1 MKNIKTHDMQTHHLL
16 QSQLGVF
23 LEWMSAPEQ
32 TKYNIA
38 FHAELPKDTDTER
51 LEDALRRMVADH
63 PDLTMHFTMEDGMPK
78 QWRDPSMKPNITHLK
93 TTDSN
98 VDELFKGAFMRSFDL
113 LGGEPLHRFC
123 IATTESGRIH
133 LFADIHHTLFDG
145 YSYDK
150 FRLDIE
156 QYYAD
161 PAYTAPQTYGLC
173 EAADDEQASYATAEY
188 QQAREA
194 TRQRVG
200 GSEFVQ
206 WAAPSADMWGELI
219 EESALMNKAETDK
232 WCEENGV
239 RPSQLIMAAFGLVM
253 AKALR
258 KNDFCFQGEQNGR
271 NEKTVDNYGMYV
283 KGMPVHI
290 NIDYGQTIAQYFD
303 TLRKEWRAAKA
314 ESVLYPMTHL
324 HTDTQMM
331 PSVCFNFLAGKGNFY
346 DRPFNGSTLHWC
358 ILRNVVNDRDL
369 MIEVFADDDNYDIR
383 ANSSEKRIE
392 RKTLQ
397 TIAAAVKNCAEC
409 IVNSS
414 LDSKLDSVEITTEA
428 ERAELVKLGKGK
440 DIPYDESQTLVTLF
454 RKQAAATPDNVAV
467 LFRDKQLT
475 YREVDKL
482 SDNIAAYLHNE
493 CGVGPEQAV
502 GVMIDRS
509 ELMVIY
515 PLAIMKAG
523 AAYMPLD
530 PHFPAERLMYM
541 IGDAGVKL
549 ILTEDNLLEE
559 AVPDYKGNSIKADEA
574 LALPDCTTLPEGPK
588 IDNMMVVLYTSG
600 STGNPKGVVLTQ
612 RNLVNWCDWYK
623 RETSL
628 TPADRSAAYANFGF
642 DAHMIDLYPLLTTGG
657 SVLILPSEVRMDL
670 NAIHTIMEDNGVT
683 VTFFTTQVGV
693 QLATLFKF
701 KHLRVLSVGG
711 ERLMPVPVPD
721 YTMYNIYGPTECSIC
736 CTVYVLQKDNEV
748 APIGRP
754 LDNYSLYVMDE
765 TMHLLPQGMAGEL
778 LVAGD
783 GVGREYLNNPKRT
796 EEQFINVGG
805 VKMYRTGD
813 LVRWN
818 EDGNLEYIDRLDGMV
833 KMRGLRIE
841 IGEIEARLKTFEGVE
856 MCAVAVKEVN
866 GVQMLSAYYTTADNA
881 DLDTQKIKEHLAQT
895 LTEFMVPE
903 SYMRMDK
910 MPLTPNGKVNRK
922 ALPDPQIEVGEI
934 VAPETDTEKSLF
946 ALLAELLKTDCFGIT
961 TNLVHMGLTSIMSMR
976 LAANIQQKLGASLK
990 MKQITANPTI
1000 RAIAQIVDNEGQ
1012 NGTTEIKTY
1021 EKRDAYPLSESQ
1033 MGVFADWQMNPD
1045 SVQYNIPT
1053 LVTVNGHSAT
1063 EVKAAVEKVVEAH
1076 PAIKSH
1082 FALTDGNVAQLR
1094 LDDETI
1100 TVGVEKLNEEP
1111 PRSFFQEK
1119 ITPFNLLEGPL
1130 CRFTVYQTPQH
1141 IYLLADV
1148 HHSIFDGFSM
1158 VAFTADLYEALCGND
1173 VEKEKYLSFD
1183 HSLMEQEA
1191 MQGEQM
1197 TKAEEYFRTL
1207 LNGAETTE
1215 YPNSSD
1221 ANPEAEGIG
1230 VAQITVEAKP
1240 INDFCKKNDITA
1252 NAYFLEM
1259 LTQVLHR
1266 ATRSDNVTI
1275 CTIHN
1280 GRPETEWMHTFGMF
1294 VKTIPVVSNL
1304 DDKAAPQTTIAQCAA
1319 NFDKQLSDT
1328 RDNDIYPFTQIAET
1342 FHIRPSILYVYN
1354 ADLLDADSEMTKCL
1368 STEVLE
1374 LQKVKTPLTFTVASD
1389 GKGNYTLHLKYDPKR
1404 YSQAD
1409 MHTLVNALQAAS
1421 LNALQAPSI
1430 AQLSLLNA
1438 ETTAQVAKFHTTAQC
1453 DVPYKLYY
1461 QAVEEN
1467 AVKYADRTALIA
1479 KDGELTFSQ
1488 FNAEANKVAHALMR
1502 RGVKRG
1508 DRVVLL
1514 LPRRT
1519 AVIVCMYGVSKTGAA
1534 YIPCDP
1540 EYPAD
1545 RINLILTDSEAQYI
1559 ITTADKAPNY
1569 PAERVILVD
1578 DIYKSANSQPG
1589 DENNPNVEVSP
1600 DDLAYLIYT
1609 SGSTGRPKG
1618 VMLRH
1623 RGIANYLYDHEANV
1637 HIHALHELDV
1647 KTFVSITT
1655 LSFDMSLKEFAGS
1668 LFNGITTV
1676 LADED
1681 EVMDPTLL
1689 AQLME
1694 RTHAEAIN
1702 GTCSRIQSY
1711 MELDAFQTAIRHCK
1725 TVWAGGEMYTPAML
1739 KQLQGMGPRL
1749 FNTYGPTEI
1758 TVSSNIAELTHAKR
1772 VTVGRPLLNYVE
1784 YIVDIFG
1791 NELPLGFSGELLI
1804 GGPGVAKGYNNL
1816 PEMTEQRFIDFRGER
1831 VYRSGDLA
1839 RWTADGEV
1847 EILGRIDNQVKLR
1860 GFRIELGEIEGV
1872 ISSFPGV
1879 QNAVADVKKLG
1890 GIEHLCAYYTSNAE
1904 IDEQALK
1911 EYVSRKLTEY
1921 MVPSVYMRLDK
1932 LPLTPNGKMNR
1943 KALPLPELTE
1953 TDPQT
1958 GGYAA
1963 PEGAAETD
1971 ICEAFAKV
1979 LGRDRIGANDDF
1991 FLLGGTSIS
2000 AIKVVAALATKG
2012 YKISFKDVFEY
2023 KTPRILAVV
2032 LKIKEE
2038 NVAAAKPVVQTV
2050 QTTEQHKSEYADILD
2065 ANTLDAFRNGERQ
2078 QLGNVL
2084 LTGATGFMGVH
2095 LLRELLENE
2104 TGHIYC
2110 VLRRKADMSAAD
2122 RLQTIY
2128 FYYFDEMPAQ
2138 LFEERITVI
2147 EGDLTDQATI
2157 DNLPTDIDT
2166 VINCAANVKHFS
2178 AGNDIEKVNVDS
2190 VRNLVEW
2197 CIAHD
2202 VRLVHTSTV
2211 SVAGQSVD
2219 GCPSPDTK
2227 ITEHMFDFGQAL
2239 HNQYARSKYDAEE
2252 LIFKAIRERGLN
2264 AKIMRVGTL
2273 SSRNTD
2279 GEFQINFKSN
2289 AFMGRIRALS
2299 IMGCV
2304 SYDML
2309 DAPCEFSPIDDVARA
2324 VRLLCTTPREMVV
2337 FHPCNNHTFPL
2348 GDVLR
2353 ILNVIGADV
2362 KPMENDEF
2370 QEKVRQ
2376 TLADESKAAE
2386 LQPLLAYN
2394 ENGQHDV
2401 RILGRDSHFTTQVLY
2416 RLGFNWSYTSWDYVE
2431 RFVKQIHGFDF
2442 L

>member
-1 MKNIKTHDMQTHHLL
+1 MHTHHLL

-32 TKYNIA
+32 TKYNVA

-51 LEDALRRMVADH
+51 LDDALRRMIADH
-63 PDLTMHFTMEDGMPK
+63 PDLTMRFEMEDGMPK
-78 QWRDPSMKPNITHLK
+78 QWRDSSMKPNITYCQI
-93 TTDSN
+93 TDTEA
-98 VDELFKGAFMRSFDL
+98 DELFKGTFMRPFDL
-113 LGGEPLHRFC
+113 LGGEPLHRVC
-123 IATTESGRIH
+123 IATTESGRKH
-133 LFADIHHTLFDG
+133 VFVDVHHTLFDG
-145 YSYDK
+145 YSMDK
-150 FRLDIE
+150 FRADLNL
-156 QYYAD
+156 YYVA

-173 EAADDEQASYATAEY
+173 EAGDEEQAAFANAEC
-188 QQAREA
+188 QQAKAE
-194 TRQRVG
+194 TLKRVD
-200 GSEFVQ
+200 GSEFLQ
-206 WAAPSADMWGELI
+206 WAAPSTDVWGELI
-219 EESALMNKAETDK
+219 EESALLDKAQTEK
-232 WCEENGV
+232 WCAENNA
-239 RPSQLIMAAFGLVM
+239 RPSQLIMAAFALTM

-258 KNDFCFQGEQNGR
+258 KTDFCFQGEQNGR
-271 NEKTVDNYGMYV
+271 NEKNANAYGMYV

-290 NIDYGQTIAQYFD
+290 SMDYAQTIAQYLD
-303 TLRKEWRAAKA
+303 SLRTEWRAAKA
-314 ESVLYPMTHL
+314 NSALYPMTHL
-324 HTDTQMM
+324 HADTKMM
-331 PSVCFNFLAGKGNFY
+331 PSVCFNFLAGVGNFY
-346 DRPFNGSTLHWC
+346 DRPFNGATVHWRM
-358 ILRNVVNDRDL
+358 LRNVVNDRDL
-369 MIEVFADDDNYDIR
+369 MIEVFADDDNYEIR
-383 ANSSEKRIE
+383 ANASEKRID
-392 RKTLQ
+392 RKMLR
-397 TIAAAVKNCAEC
+397 TIADAVRNCAEFLMA
-409 IVNSS
+409 SS
-414 LDSKLDSVEITTEA
+414 PETKLADVETTTED
-428 ERAELVKLGKGK
+428 ERRQLIELGKGK
-440 DIPYDESQTLVTLF
+440 ETAYDDTQTLVTLF
-454 RKQAAATPDNVAV
+454 RRQAAATPDNVAV
-467 LFRDKQLT
+467 LFKDKQLT
-475 YREVDKL
+475 YRELDRL
-482 SDNIAAYLHNE
+482 SDNLAVYLYDQ
-493 CGVGPEQAV
+493 CGVRPEQAV

-509 ELMVIY
+509 ELMAVY
-515 PLAIMKAG
+515 PLAVMKAG

-530 PHFPAERLMYM
+530 PHFPADRLMYM
-541 IGDAGVKL
+541 TADAGVQL

-559 AVPDYKGNSIKADEA
+559 AMPDYKGKSIKAAEA
-574 LALPDCTTLPEGPK
+574 LALPDCTTLPAGPAS
-588 IDNMMVVLYTSG
+588 DNMMVVLYTSG
-600 STGNPKGVVLTQ
+600 STGNPKGVVLEQ
-612 RNLVNWCDWYK
+612 RNLVNYCDWYR
-623 RETSL
+623 RELSL

-670 NAIHTIMEDNGVT
+670 NAIHTIMEENGVT

-693 QLATLFKF
+693 QLASMFKF

-711 ERLMPVPVPD
+711 ERLVPLPVPE
-721 YTMYNIYGPTECSIC
+721 YTMYNIYGPTECTIC
-736 CTVYVLQKDNEV
+736 CTGYVLQKDYEN

-765 TMHLLPQGMAGEL
+765 TMHLLPRGMAGEL
-778 LVAGD
+778 LVGGD

-796 EEQFINVGG
+796 AESFISVGG

-818 EDGNLEYIDRLDGMV
+818 EDGQLEYIDRLDGMV

-841 IGEIEARLKTFEGVE
+841 IGEIESRLKTFEGVE

-881 DLDTQKIKEHLAQT
+881 DLDTQKIKEHLSQT

-910 MPLTPNGKVNRK
+910 LPLTPNGKVNRK
-922 ALPDPQIEVGEI
+922 ALPEPEIEVGEI
-934 VAPETDTEKSLF
+934 VAPETDTEKKLF
-946 ALLAELLKTDCFGIT
+946 GLLVELLKTEHFGAT

-1000 RAIAQIVDNEGQ
+1000 REIAQIVDNEGQ
-1012 NGTTEIKTY
+1012 NGETTVKTY

-1053 LVTVNGHSAT
+1053 LVTVSGHTAA
-1063 EVKAAVEKVVEAH
+1063 EVKAAVEKVIEAH

-1082 FALTDGNVAQLR
+1082 FALKDGNVVQLR
-1094 LDDETI
+1094 LDDEAI
-1100 TVGVEKLNEEP
+1100 SVGVETLNEEP
-1111 PRSFFQEK
+1111 PRSFFQQK

-1130 CRFTVYQTPQH
+1130 CRFTVYQTPEH
-1141 IYLLADV
+1141 LYLLADV

-1158 VAFTADLYEALCGND
+1158 VAFTSDLYEALCGNA
-1173 VEKEKYLSFD
+1173 VEPEKYLSFD
-1183 HSLMEQEA
+1183 HSLAEHEA

-1197 TKAEEYFRTL
+1197 EKAKAYFSTL

-1215 YPNSSD
+1215 YPNSTD
-1221 ANPEAEGIG
+1221 ADPEATGIG
-1230 VAQITVEAKP
+1230 VAQKTVEAKP
-1240 INDFCKKNDITA
+1240 VNDFCKKNGITA

-1304 DDKAAPQTTIAQCAA
+1304 DEKTASKTTVAQCAA
-1319 NFDKQLSDT
+1319 AFDKQLSDT
-1328 RDNDIYPFTQIAET
+1328 RDNDIYPFTQIAES
-1342 FHIRPSILYVYN
+1342 FHIRPSVLYVYN
-1354 ADLLDADSEMTKCL
+1354 ADLLDADSEMSKCL

-1389 GKGNYTLHLKYDPKR
+1389 GKGNYTLHLKYDPQR
-1404 YSQAD
+1404 YTEAD
-1409 MHTLVNALQAAS
+1409 MLALVNALQAAS
-1421 LNALQAPSI
+1421 VNALQAPSI
-1430 AQLSLLNA
+1430 ANLSLLND

-1502 RGVKRG
+1502 RGVKRS

-1519 AVIVCMYGVSKTGAA
+1519 AVIVCMFGVSKTGAA

-1559 ITTADKAPNY
+1559 ITTPDKAANY

-1578 DIYKSANSQPG
+1578 DIYKSGNAEPG
-1589 DENNPNVEVSP
+1589 DELNPNVEVSP

-1637 HIHALHELDV
+1637 HIHALHELGV

-1784 YIVDIFG
+1784 YIVDLFG
-1791 NELPLGFSGELLI
+1791 NELPLGFCGELLI

-1890 GIEHLCAYYTSNAE
+1890 GIEHLCAYYTATAD
-1904 IDEQALK
+1904 IDETALN
-1911 EYVSRKLTEY
+1911 EYVSSKLTEY

-1953 TDPQT
+1953 TAPQT

-1963 PEGAAETD
+1963 PEGKAETD

-1979 LGRDRIGANDDF
+1979 LGRERIGANDDF
-1991 FLLGGTSIS
+1991 FLMGGTSIS

-2032 LKIKEE
+2032 LKIKDE
-2038 NVAAAKPVVQTV
+2038 AAAEAKPVVQV
-2050 QTTEQHKSEYADILD
+2050 VKAAEEHKSEYADILD
-2065 ANTLDAFRNGERQ
+2065 ANTLDALRNGKRQ
-2078 QLGNVL
+2078 ELGNVL

-2095 LLRELLENE
+2095 LLRELLQNE
-2104 TGHIYC
+2104 SGHIYC
-2110 VLRRKADMSAAD
+2110 VLRRKDDISAAD
-2122 RLQTIY
+2122 RLQTIF
-2128 FYYFDEMPAQ
+2128 FYYFDEVPSEIFA
-2138 LFEERITVI
+2138 ERITVI
-2147 EGDLTDQATI
+2147 EGDLTDENTI
-2157 DNLPTDIDT
+2157 KALPKDIDT
-2166 VINCAANVKHFS
+2166 VVNCAANVKHFS
-2178 AGNDIEKVNVDS
+2178 AGKDIEKVNVDS
-2190 VRNLVEW
+2190 VRNLVDW
-2197 CIAHD
+2197 CLAND

-2219 GCPSPDTK
+2219 GYPAPDTK

-2279 GEFQINFKSN
+2279 GEFQINFNSN
-2289 AFMGRIRALS
+2289 AFMGRIRAFA

-2309 DAPCEFSPIDDVARA
+2309 DSPCEFSPIDDVARA
-2324 VRLLCTTPREMVV
+2324 VRLLSTTPREMVV

-2370 QEKVRQ
+2370 QETVRR
-2376 TLADESKAAE
+2376 TLADESKAAV

-2401 RILGRDSHFTTQVLY
+2401 RILGRDSHYTTQVLY

-2431 RFVKQIHGFDF
+2431 RFIKQIHGFDF